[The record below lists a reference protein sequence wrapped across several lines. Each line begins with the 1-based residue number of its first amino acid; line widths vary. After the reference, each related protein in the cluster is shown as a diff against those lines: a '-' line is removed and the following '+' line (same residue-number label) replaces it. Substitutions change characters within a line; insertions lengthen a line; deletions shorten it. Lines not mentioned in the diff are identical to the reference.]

1 MRNERYVLRP
11 FLENLGAAI
20 AFAAILASG
29 PGCYKQVFVNEGAV
43 RENSPSDTFWQKN
56 LLWGLVAG
64 PDIDLDSYCST
75 EFAEIQEVYGV
86 GNFFVTVLTLGI
98 YYPYTV
104 VIYCS
109 KAGIPKAASPLGEEG
124 TPEKENFIDM
134 GGLKPIPV
142 LSPLSPPAPKGRPS
156 P

>member
-1 MRNERYVLRP
+1 MQYLMATVIL
-11 FLENLGAAI
+11 
-20 AFAAILASG
+20 AAILASG
-29 PGCYKQVFVNEGAV
+29 PGCYKQVFINEDVV

-75 EFAEIQEVYGV
+75 EFAEIQESFEVE
-86 GNFFVTVLTLGI
+86 NFFVTALTLGI

-109 KAGIPKAASPLGEEG
+109 KAGIPKAVSPLGEEG
-124 TPEKENFIDM
+124 TPKKENFIDM

-142 LSPLSPPAPKGRPS
+142 LSPLSPPVQGRPS

>member
-1 MRNERYVLRP
+1 MENERNVLRP

-20 AFAAILASG
+20 ALAAILASG
-29 PGCYKQVFVNEGAV
+29 PGCYKQVFVNDGTV

-64 PDIDLDSYCST
+64 PDIDLDSYCYT
-75 EFAEIQEVYGV
+75 EFAEIQESFEV
-86 GNFFVTVLTLGI
+86 GNFFVTALTLGI

-109 KAGIPKAASPLGEEG
+109 KAETPKAPSPLEEDG
-124 TPEKENFIDM
+124 TPAKEKVIDM

-142 LSPLSPPAPKGRPS
+142 LSPLSPPVQKGRPS

>member
-1 MRNERYVLRP
+1 MLHN
-11 FLENLGAAI
+11 
-20 AFAAILASG
+20 ILATSVLAAFLGSG
-29 PGCYKQVFVNEGAV
+29 PGCYKQVFINDNMV

-64 PDIDLDSYCST
+64 PDIDLDRYCST
-75 EFAEIQEVYGV
+75 EFAEVQEVYNV

-98 YYPYTV
+98 YYPFTV

-109 KAGIPKAASPLGEEG
+109 KAGIPKAVSPFGEAG
-124 TPEKENFIDM
+124 TPEKEKFIDM

-142 LSPLSPPAPKGRPS
+142 LSPLSPPVQKGRPS